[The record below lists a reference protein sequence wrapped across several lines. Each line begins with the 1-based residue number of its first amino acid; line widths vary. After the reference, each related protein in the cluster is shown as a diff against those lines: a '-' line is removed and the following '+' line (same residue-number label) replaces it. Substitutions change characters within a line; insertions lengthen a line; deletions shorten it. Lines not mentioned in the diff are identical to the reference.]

1 MELIYNKNLDVAI
14 LVKDKAGFDKLGFT
28 HIRQPEK
35 AKAVRA
41 SFGDCTQ
48 FFKGTK
54 GSYIACIAQKSDV
67 ESMIKLGFVV
77 NVERLQDV
85 NSTSNSESST
95 GAIKSKQRV

>member
-1 MELIYNKNLDVAI
+1 MEMIYNKNLEVAI
-14 LVKDKAGFDKLGFT
+14 LVKDKTGFDKLGFT

-35 AKAVRA
+35 KKEIRA

-48 FFKGTK
+48 FFKGVK
-54 GSYIACIAQKSDV
+54 SEYIACIAQKSDV

-85 NSTSNSESST
+85 NSTSNSESVA
-95 GAIKSKQRV
+95 GAIKSK